1 VFEGHV
7 NKPVSE
13 KQSDLTVY
21 FVFDNVVALAC
32 HTRSKPTAI
41 RIGTAAYGFKENTM
55 QLCTSVDPNPRLVR
69 MFMAER
75 GIDIPLQEVEIM
87 AGENLGEAFKKLN
100 SSAQSPCLQLDNGSV
115 VAEVT
120 LICSYLD
127 EITDGPSL
135 IGATPE
141 ERAETRMWL
150 RRLDVRILEP
160 MSLAFRSAEA
170 LELFKNRCHVIPQA
184 ANDPKATV
192 QESWA
197 WLEPQMASKQY
208 ICGKRFTLADIQ
220 LFVFA
225 DFGAMIGQGIPEDLP
240 NLQAWF
246 NRITARPSVAASLH
260 PSKIA

>member
-1 VFEGHV
+1 M
-7 NKPVSE
+7 KLYS
-13 KQSDLTVY
+13 
-21 FVFDNVVALAC
+21 
-32 HTRSKPTAI
+32 
-41 RIGTAAYGFKENTM
+41 
-55 QLCTSVDPNPRLVR
+55 SVGPNPRLVR

-75 GIDIPLQEVEIM
+75 GIEMPLQEVDIM
-87 AGENLGEAFKKLN
+87 AGENLGEAFRKLN
-100 SSAQSPCLQLDNGSV
+100 VSAQSPCLQLKDGSV

-120 LICSYLD
+120 VICSYLD

-150 RRLDVRILEP
+150 RRFDARILEP

-184 ANDPKATV
+184 ADDLKATV

-197 WLEPQMASKQY
+197 WLEPQMAGKQY
-208 ICGKRFTLADIQ
+208 ICGKRFSLADIQ
-220 LFVFA
+220 LFIFA
-225 DFGAMIGQGIPEDLP
+225 DFGAMIGQGIPEGLP

-246 NRITARPSVAASLH
+246 KRIAERPSVAASLH
-260 PSKIA
+260 PSQVA